1 MHRRSLFAG
10 IAGLGA
16 AALAAPRLGHA
27 QDSRILRFVP
37 YADVAVI
44 DPIWTSAYSTRTH
57 ALLVFDTLY
66 GYDESFQ
73 PQPQMVAGHVVEDG
87 GKTWRLTLRDGLM
100 FHDGQK
106 VLARDCV
113 ASLQRWGRR
122 DAFGQS
128 VIAAAEEISAPDD
141 KTILFRM
148 KVPFPLLP
156 AALGRPSSLIPVIMP
171 ERLAKVDAFTQVPEA
186 IGSGPFKFVAGER
199 VPGARVVYERFAD
212 YVPREGKP
220 SFTAGGRV
228 AHFDRVEFNVI
239 PDSATAAAAL
249 QSGAVDWIEQPLI
262 DLLPTLRRNR
272 DIVVEVKDPTGMI
285 GHLRFNQLHAPF
297 NNPAIRRVVQK
308 AISQTDCMT
317 AVAGADNSIWSD
329 KVGVFAPGLP
339 MANDAGMEA
348 LAHGAPD
355 YAALKKE
362 LAAAAYNGEKI
373 VMLAGAD
380 VPRIS
385 AVCEVTAEAMRQIGF
400 NIDYVSADWGTVI
413 QRVTNRRPLDQG
425 GWSVYC
431 TYWSGLDLATP
442 ASHTPLRAN
451 GEKASTGWPDSPA
464 LEALRDRWMAAP
476 DMAAQQAVARDIQ
489 RQAYQDVPFVT
500 LGQFRQPIAY
510 RRNLTGMM
518 TGVPVMT
525 NLRKV

>member
-1 MHRRSLFAG
+1 MNRRQFLAAT
-10 IAGLGA
+10 AGLA
-16 AALAAPRLGHA
+16 ASGLSAPRLAHA
-27 QDSRILRFVP
+27 DDNRILRFVP

-44 DPIWTSAYSTRTH
+44 DPIWTTAYSTRTH
-57 ALLVFDTLY
+57 ALMVFDTLY
-66 GYDESFQ
+66 GYDEQFQ
-73 PQPQMVAGHVVEDG
+73 PQPQMAAGHSVEDD
-87 GKTWRLTLRDGLM
+87 GKIWRITLRPGLK
-100 FHDGQK
+100 FHDGTP
-106 VLARDCV
+106 VLAKDCV
-113 ASLQRWGRR
+113 ASLLRWGRR

-128 VIAAAEEISAPDD
+128 LIAAADEISAPDD

-148 KVPFPLLP
+148 KRPFPLLL

-171 ERLAKVDAFTQVPEA
+171 ERLAKTDAFTQVPEA
-186 IGSGPFKFVAGER
+186 IGSGPFKFVPGER

-212 YVPREGKP
+212 YVPREEKP

-228 AHFDRVEFNVI
+228 VHFDRVEFNVI
-239 PDSATAAAAL
+239 GDAATAAAAL
-249 QSGAVDWIEQPLI
+249 QSGAVDWVEQPMI

-285 GHLRFNQLHAPF
+285 GHLRFNHLHPPF
-297 NNPAIRRVVQK
+297 NNVAIRRVVQK

-317 AVAGADNSIWSD
+317 AVAGSDKSLWSD
-329 KVGVFAPGLP
+329 RVGTFTPGLP
-339 MANDAGMEA
+339 MASDVGLEA
-348 LAHGAPD
+348 LGKAEPD

-362 LAAAAYNGEKI
+362 LIEAGYKGEKV

-385 AVCEVTAEAMRQIGF
+385 AVCEVTAEALRQIGMV
-400 NIDYVSADWGTVI
+400 IDYVPADWGTVI
-413 QRVTNRRPLDQG
+413 QRITNRRPIDQG
-425 GWSVYC
+425 GWNLYC

-451 GEKASTGWPDSPA
+451 GERAPTGWPDSPA
-464 LEALRDRWMAAP
+464 LEALRDGWLAAP
-476 DMAAQQAVARDIQ
+476 DLAAQQALAKDIQ
-489 RQAYQDVPFVT
+489 RQALQDVPYVS
-500 LGQFRQPIAY
+500 LGQFKQPIAY